1 MGGLC
6 CCFSSDNFED
16 YVAYP
21 NGSIYQICPCARRC
35 MRWFMSTQYT
45 STFNEVEHDEIISP
59 RQGVSISTTAGL
71 GGGNNLDP
79 SIPEAFQAPPQP
91 LPYNFDSQYAR
102 VVRDGLVSRR
112 DKSGMSHLNVG
123 EGEPLRHTN
132 TSHDESAGIGTALQR
147 RTLNCGGFDHDDQVF
162 KPGSPEERSSKAF
175 PRVESTLS
183 ILDDEDICA
192 TCLDG
197 YNEENPRITTACGHH
212 FHLACIYEW
221 MERSKHCPL
230 CDKEM
235 IFSESL

>member
-1 MGGLC
+1 M
-6 CCFSSDNFED
+6 
-16 YVAYP
+16 
-21 NGSIYQICPCARRC
+21 
-35 MRWFMSTQYT
+35 
-45 STFNEVEHDEIISP
+45 
-59 RQGVSISTTAGL
+59 
-71 GGGNNLDP
+71 DP
-79 SIPEAFQAPPQP
+79 SIPETFQAPPQP

-162 KPGSPEERSSKAF
+162 KPGSPEKRSSKAF

-197 YNEENPRITTACGHH
+197 
-212 FHLACIYEW
+212 IY
-221 MERSKHCPL
+221 RPL
-230 CDKEM
+230 LLKLNVFPVFKFQSVLDVVPYYSFLWCQ
-235 IFSESL
+235 L